1 MSVVNILVNEKK
13 NKIDDFFYFSDARGT
28 LYKTYQ
34 EYWSFDLRRSVIMHR
49 LGNRLFAKSTLENK
63 TELYFARSDYG
74 YFDNEYWISPATLF
88 LSSQRVIREDKDI
101 HVKNLPESLQVFSY
115 DI

>member
-1 MSVVNILVNEKK
+1 MI
-13 NKIDDFFYFSDARGT
+13 FFYFSDARGT

-49 LGNRLFAKSTLENK
+49 LGNRLFAKSTLKNK

-101 HVKNLPESLQVFSY
+101 HVKHLPTVYSSSAMTY
-115 DI
+115 R